1 MLLFPRIPSH
11 LDLDASSR
19 LRSSSYPSFNTIQS
33 KQPTHPSEGTLSNYV
48 HTTSTSQPHFAMYS
62 SSQDQRDESLVDSWL
77 PSTAGASADV
87 SHPPDASSALPAPSA
102 VSKSNY
108 SPSHAHAVISASA
121 TSLNDP
127 RFHHTPGGSPSTR
140 HQSFSSQ
147 QYAGS
152 LNRHLSEPNIR
163 AIAAHPP
170 PHYPSSNAA
179 EVRYQQQQRRPQH
192 RQSFQHGVLP
202 SPSSASIS
210 AERRPSTADSAAS
223 SGWESRGES
232 LQGMTTVTSTQ
243 GAHASLLM
251 VLCQSF

>member
-1 MLLFPRIPSH
+1 MLLLPRNPSH

-19 LRSSSYPSFNTIQS
+19 LRSSSYPSFNTIPS
-33 KQPTHPSEGTLSNYV
+33 KQFAHSPSEGTLSNYV
-48 HTTSTSQPHFAMYS
+48 HTTSPSQPHFSMYS

-87 SHPPDASSALPAPSA
+87 SHPPDTLPAPSA

-108 SPSHAHAVISASA
+108 SPSHGVISASA

-127 RFHHTPGGSPSTR
+127 THHPRFHHTPGGSPSAR
-140 HQSFSSQ
+140 HQSLSSQ
-147 QYAGS
+147 QYAGT

-163 AIAAHPP
+163 SMAAHPP

-192 RQSFQHGVLP
+192 RQSFQHVLP
-202 SPSSASIS
+202 SPGSGSIS
-210 AERRPSTADSAAS
+210 AERRPSTASSAAS

-232 LQGMTTVTSTQ
+232 LQGMTAVTPTQ
-243 GAHASLLM
+243 GAHASLGIDLS
-251 VLCQSF
+251 QSF